1 MAHAG
6 LRELPVRLLIESILP
21 EIELGLILPFLPRSS
36 SIVKLEVV
44 AMEATLRRCIS
55 LPRIMEFLNKVVRII
70 WLKTLKN
77 SAVRISKN
85 VETAQNSEAG
95 VGLLLAILSGK

>member
-36 SIVKLEVV
+36 STAKLEGV
-44 AMEATLRRCIS
+44 ATEATLRKCIS
-55 LPRIMEFLNKVVRII
+55 LPKIMEFLSRVVRII
-70 WLKTLKN
+70 LLKTLRS
-77 SAVRISKN
+77 SAARISKN
-85 VETAQNSEAG
+85 AETAQNSEAG

>member
-1 MAHAG
+1 
-6 LRELPVRLLIESILP
+6 
-21 EIELGLILPFLPRSS
+21 
-36 SIVKLEVV
+36 
-44 AMEATLRRCIS
+44 MEATLRRCIS

-85 VETAQNSEAG
+85 VETAHNSEAG
-95 VGLLLAILSGK
+95 VGQPLAIPSGK